1 MTGTFGSGGTTRR
14 GLAARWAG
22 VAGVAGVGGAT
33 GSAAL
38 LAACG
43 LPAGSGPAGAPA
55 ESLAQ
60 GRVTFSFWG
69 SPTYWE
75 INQKILDAFAA
86 QNSRVQVELQ
96 QFPDDYR
103 GKILALY
110 AGGSSPDTLWVD
122 MNDVQFTISRGMLA
136 EQGSLGRRDRDFKAE
151 EFEDADLEHLRD
163 VKGVLY
169 GYPWGKTSSVMYY
182 NSDLFRS
189 AGLKLPY
196 DLWRAD
202 AWTWEAY
209 LDAAQRLTRRGAD
222 AASTVI
228 GGHQFE
234 RKLWMWTAGAEEYD
248 NPLHPKRNLYDS
260 APSIEG
266 VQFFVDLLHKH
277 RVAYTREETGMA
289 QDDAFIN
296 GRIAVTWGYQTRA
309 PIFKREIT
317 EKNRF
322 KWDVVPF
329 PKRKVYAGDRAGRHP
344 VALSTQSKLP
354 DAAWTWIKW
363 INGPEGHRIRSQ
375 DADVNSPRRPYFRL
389 AVANLPAEHP
399 EVFLDA
405 QRYGKLRLLAINSF
419 DLHAVV
425 NKEMEPAESGKDPVA
440 SVARAGGGGEPLPG
454 RESPVRSR

>member
-1 MTGTFGSGGTTRR
+1 MSGRAGGTRR
-14 GLAARWAG
+14 GLLARVVGLAAA
-22 VAGVAGVGGAT
+22 
-33 GSAAL
+33 SAL
-38 LAACG
+38 LHAACG
-43 LPAGSGPAGAPA
+43 STDRSGPAGEPGG
-55 ESLAQ
+55 SQSQ
-60 GRVTFSFWG
+60 GKVTFSFWG
-69 SPTYWE
+69 DTTYWD

-86 QNSRVQVELQ
+86 QNTRVQVELL

-110 AGGSSPDTLWVD
+110 AGGASPDTLWVD
-122 MNDVQFTISRGMLA
+122 MNDVQFTIARGMLA

-151 EFEDADLEHLRD
+151 EYEDVDLEHLRD
-163 VKGVLY
+163 AKGVLY

-182 NSDLFRS
+182 NVDLFRT
-189 AGLKLPY
+189 AGLQLPY

-209 LDAAQRLTRRGAD
+209 FDAAQRLTKRGAD
-222 AASTVI
+222 AASSVI

-234 RKLWMWTAGAEEYD
+234 RKLWMWTAGGEEYD
-248 NPLHPKRNLYDS
+248 HPLHPKRCLYDS
-260 APSIEG
+260 PEAIEG
-266 VQFFVDLLHKH
+266 IQFFVDLLHKH
-277 RVAYTREETGMA
+277 RVAYTRDETGMST
-289 QDDAFIN
+289 DDAFIN
-296 GRIAVTWGYQTRA
+296 GRIAITWGYQTRG
-309 PIFKREIT
+309 PIFRKEIT
-317 EKNRF
+317 ERNRF

-344 VALSTQSKLP
+344 VALSTQSRLP

-375 DADVNSPRRPYFRL
+375 DAGVNSPRRPYFRL

-419 DLHAVV
+419 DIHAIV
-425 NKEMEPAESGKDPVA
+425 NRELAPAESGQEAVA
-440 SVARAGGGGEPLPG
+440 PLARQAAAAANRYLAENPQ
-454 RESPVRSR
+454 